1 MIKGL
6 IHEDVAIVNIYTTNI
21 GATQYTRQM
30 IRVIKEE
37 INSNTKI
44 VGTLTLHSCQRTG
57 HPDRKLNKETQ
68 ALNDILDQK
77 VLIDI

>member
-44 VGTLTLHSCQRTG
+44 VGNFNS
-57 HPDRKLNKETQ
+57 
-68 ALNDILDQK
+68 
-77 VLIDI
+77 VLIPTDKSSRQKN

>member
-44 VGTLTLHSCQRTG
+44 VGNFNS
-57 HPDRKLNKETQ
+57 
-68 ALNDILDQK
+68 
-77 VLIDI
+77 VLIPTDKSSRQEN

>member
-21 GATQYTRQM
+21 GATQYRRLM

-44 VGTLTLHSCQRTG
+44 VGNFNSVLIPMDKSSRQKINK
-57 HPDRKLNKETQ
+57 RKP
-68 ALNDILDQK
+68 AINDI
-77 VLIDI
+77 ID

>member
-21 GATQYTRQM
+21 GATQYRRLM

-44 VGTLTLHSCQRTG
+44 VGNFNS
-57 HPDRKLNKETQ
+57 
-68 ALNDILDQK
+68 
-77 VLIDI
+77 VLIPMDKSSRQKLIKGNQP

>member
-21 GATQYTRQM
+21 GATQYRRLM

-44 VGTLTLHSCQRTG
+44 VGNFNSVLIPMDKSSRQKINK
-57 HPDRKLNKETQ
+57 RKP
-68 ALNDILDQK
+68 AINDI
-77 VLIDI
+77 IY

>member
-44 VGTLTLHSCQRTG
+44 VGNFNS
-57 HPDRKLNKETQ
+57 
-68 ALNDILDQK
+68 
-77 VLIDI
+77 VLIPMDKSSRQKN